1 MRILVETSGGGGVV
15 LLVALALLASHGGGI
30 SAALAAVV
38 IALVVAVVLA
48 VAGLGAYLVY
58 RARREVRPHFRQV
71 VAPGALGARPS
82 SALPAGAAPALE
94 QPAVRLHRR
103 PSSPR
108 SSAARRSSNPG
119 ERAQAHARRR
129 TPP

>member
-15 LLVALALLASHGGGI
+15 LLIALALLAAHGGGI

-48 VAGLGAYLVY
+48 LAGLGGYLVY

-71 VAPGALGARPS
+71 VQAPLVRDQS
-82 SALPAGAAPALE
+82 SALAAAAPPALE
-94 QPAVRLHRR
+94 QPAVRLH
-103 PSSPR
+103 
-108 SSAARRSSNPG
+108 ADQLA
-119 ERAQAHARRR
+119 ELAEILRR
-129 TPP
+129 TERPEQ

>member
-1 MRILVETSGGGGVV
+1 MV
-15 LLVALALLASHGGGI
+15 LLIALALLAGHGGGI

-71 VAPGALGARPS
+71 VQAPLVRDQT
-82 SALPAGAAPALE
+82 SALPATSLPALE
-94 QPAVRLHRR
+94 PPAVRLH
-103 PSSPR
+103 PDQL
-108 SSAARRSSNPG
+108 AELA
-119 ERAQAHARRR
+119 EILRR
-129 TPP
+129 TERPEQ